1 MNLHSRQNRTS
12 GEADTGNSSTAAWLM
27 LACVSLVA
35 SVALAAEGTVSP
47 STAPAN
53 SVHAVAA
60 PTPTHAAH
68 PAAPS
73 APLPDERLDAGEA
86 VYGVMVGDLPRAYVM
101 ADLAKAGP
109 VVHDLVAEQRIDVAV
124 EGTNLRVTPA
134 GEPAQIVNATAWG
147 TWSHLHPDTSIWRR
161 AASGE
166 ADAPR
171 DGREIHLGGSH
182 DYRTALGCTFGCEAV
197 EGEMSSRPREHPGV
211 FVISGELT
219 NKSKAPVHHVVLLYE
234 LVDGQGRVVYR
245 EEGFNRGAES
255 LAETDQQA
263 QHAPAPS
270 VAPIAPGASDGYR
283 MLFLDRELPP
293 FHHTRVVVSRVY

>member
-1 MNLHSRQNRTS
+1 MNLHSRQNRFP
-12 GEADTGNSSTAAWLM
+12 GEADIGAWHMAPWLM
-27 LACVSLVA
+27 VACVSLLA
-35 SVALAAEGTVSP
+35 SVAHAGEGTAHPSP
-47 STAPAN
+47 AAATA
-53 SVHAVAA
+53 VHAVAA
-60 PTPTHAAH
+60 PATAHPAH

-73 APLPDERLDAGEA
+73 APLPDERLDAGEP

-109 VVHDLVAEQRIDVAV
+109 VVHDLVAEQRIDVVV

-134 GEPAQIVNATAWG
+134 GEPARVVNATAWG
-147 TWSHLHPDTSIWRR
+147 TWSHQHPDTSIWRR
-161 AASGE
+161 AAIGE
-166 ADAPR
+166 AEAPR

-197 EGEMSSRPREHPGV
+197 EGEMTSRPREHPGV

-219 NKSKAPVHHVVLLYE
+219 NKSGSPVHHVVLLYE

-245 EEGFNRGAES
+245 EEGFNRAAES
-255 LAETDQQA
+255 LAETDQQSRT
-263 QHAPAPS
+263 APPPA